1 MTDRVSKTQRSYNMS
16 QVKCRDTGLE
26 IKLRKELYRRGLK
39 GYRTRSKLFGKPDIV
54 FTKYKLAIFVDGC
67 FWHKCPIC
75 FKKPSTETDFWDKKI
90 ENNVLRDSE
99 VNKKLSN
106 DGWKVL
112 RFWEHEIN
120 KDINNVIDKI
130 IKVRFGKIED

>member
-1 MTDRVSKTQRSYNMS
+1 MS